1 MLLPFVMA
9 LTLTTMAHCDAVG
22 RGIHA
27 INRAPSRGKACAT
40 GSLVFILRGR
50 QSGPLD
56 AWIDNAIVEH
66 HPDHAICSNAPPRH
80 QCRAQCH

>member
-27 INRAPSRGKACAT
+27 INRVAQR
-40 GSLVFILRGR
+40 
-50 QSGPLD
+50 
-56 AWIDNAIVEH
+56 
-66 HPDHAICSNAPPRH
+66 SNAVLATKIVHDDPDKECCLRVP
-80 QCRAQCH
+80 A